1 MTTLSCILNECKD
14 QALEEGRILL
24 LFEEH
29 FFGWVMMCGL
39 NLGGNKMWF
48 GGGMH
53 LIINLGGV
61 FK

>member
-1 MTTLSCILNECKD
+1 LNECKD

-39 NLGGNKMWF
+39 DLGGNKMRL

-61 FK
+61 FKQ

>member
-1 MTTLSCILNECKD
+1 LNECKV

-39 NLGGNKMWF
+39 DLGGNKMWL
-48 GGGMH
+48 GGWMH
-53 LIINLGGV
+53 FIINLGGV
-61 FK
+61 FKQ